1 MSFYAPSTAV
11 AVSAVRRPVR
21 RVEARAARTHANL
34 HLATVSITHRLTL
47 LVVGLSAASL
57 APALP
62 ASAQAVPTA
71 AAASSDSARVAATVR
86 AVFAA
91 VERGDLAALDTLYA
105 GDSLTVVEG
114 AGMNRTWAEYRDH
127 HLGPELKEMRAMRY
141 RPADIEVRT
150 AGDFAWAVF
159 RYALSAELGARKVD
173 VVGRGTAVVA
183 RRGARWVVRHTHTS
197 GRPRRASD
205 PKAGED

>member
-1 MSFYAPSTAV
+1 M
-11 AVSAVRRPVR
+11 
-21 RVEARAARTHANL
+21 
-34 HLATVSITHRLTL
+34 SITRRLAP
-47 LVVGLSAASL
+47 LVVGISTAAASL
-57 APALP
+57 AAASPAP
-62 ASAQAVPTA
+62 AQTA
-71 AAASSDSARVAATVR
+71 PPAAPASSDSARVAAVVR

-91 VERGDLAALDTLYA
+91 VERGDLVALDTLYA

-159 RYALSAELGARKVD
+159 RYTLSADMGARKAD
-173 VVGRGTAVVA
+173 VVGRGTAVLE
-183 RRGARWVVRHTHTS
+183 RRGVGWVVRHTHTS
-197 GRPRRASD
+197 GRPRRPSD
-205 PKAGED
+205 RKVGDE